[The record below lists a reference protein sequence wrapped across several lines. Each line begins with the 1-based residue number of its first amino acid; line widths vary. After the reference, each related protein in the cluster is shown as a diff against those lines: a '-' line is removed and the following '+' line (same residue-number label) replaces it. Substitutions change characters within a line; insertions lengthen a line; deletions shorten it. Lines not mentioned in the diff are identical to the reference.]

1 MPRRLKGLMLASVLL
16 LASVSAYALPDR
28 CPLGCFCYM
37 STYSGGS
44 CGTISDSGCVV
55 LACCC

>member
-1 MPRRLKGLMLASVLL
+1 MPRRLKGFVLASLLL
-16 LASVSAYALPDR
+16 LASASAYAREDG
-28 CPLGCFCYM
+28 CQLGCFCYRA
-37 STYSGGS
+37 TYSGGS